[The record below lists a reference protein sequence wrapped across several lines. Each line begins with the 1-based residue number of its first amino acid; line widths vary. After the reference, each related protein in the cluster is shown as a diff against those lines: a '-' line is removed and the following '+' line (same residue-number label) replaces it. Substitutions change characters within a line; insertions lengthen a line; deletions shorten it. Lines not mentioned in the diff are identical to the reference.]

1 MANTNYNVPPYNDD
15 FDESKKFYRVLFRP
29 GVAVQAR
36 ELTQAQTILQNQIE
50 RFGNHIFKHGSMVI
64 PGHVALNANINYVR
78 LQPTFGVAQPGNVPV
93 PININL
99 LIGKQIEGLTTGLQ
113 AFVVAG
119 IPAEGLDPNTIY
131 VNYLNESNDG
141 KTRFDPDE
149 EIRIVGTTQ
158 SLAKIDLINPTG
170 FAAVAQVAEGVYYIN
185 GFFVKVDKQLIVLA
199 KYDNIV
205 SCRVGLR
212 IVETVVTPEDDNSLT
227 DNAANF
233 YNYAAP
239 GAHRLKIDLILE
251 QRPFDDLDNTDFV
264 ELIRV
269 KESSIQQVVEKTE
282 YSILAEELARRT
294 YETHGDYTIYPFPLE
309 IHEHLDTSFV
319 TKGESPLGTPEIVNQ
334 NTGDVITPATIKLET
349 ATASAVDDFY
359 NGMTIRITDG
369 PGAGQERVIVD
380 YFGGTKIAHVDVDW
394 EANRIPSPESLVPN
408 TTNNPSDYFIYDPTK
423 VNRGIYPPAP
433 FGPGDEAKLA
443 VGIGPGKAY
452 VRGFE
457 LEKKATTY
465 LDVPKSR
472 STTQTNNTSISQSS
486 GPYVLIKN
494 IVGLPCPP
502 VSPLGAD
509 NLLISLHNEKA
520 NGTFDPNSIIGTAR
534 VKGIEWIAG
543 TVGSDAYYKLFLFD
557 IKLNSGQTI
566 NNAQSYYL
574 NTGGNN
580 NNGHNCYGDIMARYT
595 LRNVEGS
602 FATGTLQSAS
612 STYQETI
619 YSFNSAS
626 NVLLTE
632 PTTNKTSLNN
642 SGSMFVTNTSGGATA
657 QIASREI
664 LFGSADAAVLIFPL
678 PQNVIQTIRDKDNEI
693 DTTYYTR
700 RFFQASP
707 VGGGGNTAY
716 TFTSSDDAPF
726 MPVNVIDYLA
736 CNASTGAVVS
746 LANVN
751 VEFIGIPNPST
762 VLRLTFTGT
771 MAFDLRLMA
780 TIQKEGNSAR
790 EKRKNLLT
798 TGVAVYPN
806 PKPKMS
812 LERAD
817 VIRVKRIL
825 DCQDANS
832 PQDTDI
838 DVTSRYDVDGGQR
851 DAFYD
856 LGSVTLKPG
865 FAAPNGEI
873 RIEFDYFE
881 HTAGDYFS
889 VDSYDLSSVS
899 YKDIPVYVSPNT
911 GVMYPLRDCLDF
923 RPRVANVPLSDGSYV
938 NFRQAGA
945 SFSDFLK
952 PNTFIRA
959 DFRYYLSRI
968 DKIFMT
974 KDGEFKLLMGNPG
987 VVPLPPGN
995 PKDGMHIYTLRLGP
1009 YTVSEQDVV
1018 FRMIDNKRYTMRD
1031 IGKLE
1036 RRIENLEYYT
1046 SLNELEKNTADLQ
1059 ITDTETGLDRFKQG
1073 FVIDNFKGH
1082 AIGDVFSID
1091 YACSMDREIGEMRPL
1106 FTQDNTGLSFV
1117 PDPSSGYVSNPQ
1129 NEINWECLTIPWDE
1143 EPFVE
1148 QPKTTFIENV
1158 NPFAIFG
1165 WNGTLVLD
1173 PPTDEW
1179 RDTAQLPDVLQNDDR
1194 ALDTLQFMNQRFRA
1208 MGTLWNEWQTDW
1220 LGQPVT
1226 TTTVEQGPRIFEQSF
1241 DFFVPIT
1248 FDANGVQQG
1257 GRPIRQTTTTNSVT
1271 VQSGQRSRTGTV
1283 LTAVPD
1289 VIRTEISDRTI
1300 NVSLVPFIRNRIVA
1314 WKARRMKPNTRVY
1327 PFFDGVNVSQY
1338 VRPTVNNSPGN
1349 WGAAIFTDGVGSAN
1363 GDFDIP
1369 NNSQLK
1375 FRVGTR
1381 IFRLT
1386 SSEINANVNAI
1397 SNEFVGT
1404 VGVDEARAA
1413 VADTWAQAEYQAQGL
1428 LETRQRTIT
1437 SVRAPRIV
1445 AQTVRESETFVQEVA
1460 RSTRTTTEIVG
1471 WYDPLAET
1479 FLVTE
1484 RGGCFLTRVDI
1495 YFFSKDASVP
1505 VTLQI
1510 RNVVNGYPGQK
1521 ILAFG
1526 EKTLYPDTTSGTE
1539 AIYTSEDGSIPTS
1552 FIFDVPVYLEEQ
1564 GEYCFALLAN
1574 STEYNVF
1581 CARMGEREIG
1591 KTSIVSNQPY
1601 AGVMFKSQNNSTWTA
1616 YQNED
1621 IKFRLFRAKFNTDQ
1635 PGTVYFVNQEPH
1647 KRVLDELPFQMEE
1660 GTNFVRVL
1668 HPDHGFTVGSNSRSV
1683 VTISNVNIRGEGV
1696 GASAGATVV
1705 SGVIDSITVNAGG
1718 SGYNAAPIVTIT
1730 DSTGVGA
1737 TATATVSAGAVSAIN
1752 VVNGGSGYSNNP
1764 TITITPTG
1772 SFGAITN
1779 AMLMGDFDVVAVDSL
1794 DSYIIQVN
1802 ANAPSSGRVGEAGV
1816 VVTQNRQYDLLYPII
1831 SQMVLPGTSIEWS
1844 MKTITGGGPDR
1855 PVGTTEPYITDLE
1868 YTGVEVNHN
1877 IYMPYPRMI
1886 ANAKSEIASVGQPN
1900 SPILDKKSLVLK
1912 AVMRTTQ
1919 DNLSPVI
1926 DLKRMSLVTVNN
1938 RIDAPTFA
1946 NRTRQI
1952 MDLQTTIAASSGN
1965 NSVAFFAPNR
1975 IEIAKPNLANYDFTL
1990 LKPGR
1995 YITIV
2000 GASNSAN
2007 NRGFGAPVRIIEA
2020 TTTSVLVDNNGIP
2033 FVNEGTSG
2041 APGNYAGTGGNV
2053 QIEAFGRFVAEEAP
2067 VGCTGAARYITRKF
2081 TLLNPANSLRVYLT
2095 VNRQVGNEVK
2105 LYYRTL
2111 KADTLDNFEDQ
2122 PYILLPLKDAA
2133 GPSESA
2139 NEYEYKEYVYEIN
2152 NLPEFVAFACKI
2164 VMTGANSAK
2173 VPRFRDFRAI
2183 ALLS

>member
-36 ELTQAQTILQNQIE
+36 ELTQSQTILQNQIE
-50 RFGNHIFKHGSMVI
+50 RFGNHIFKHGAMVI

-93 PININL
+93 PIDINL
-99 LIGKQIEGLTTGLQ
+99 LIGKLIEGVTTGIQ
-113 AFVVAG
+113 AYVVAG
-119 IPAEGLDPNTIY
+119 IPAEDIDPNTIY
-131 VNYLNESNDG
+131 VNYLTEGDGG

-149 EIRIVGTTQ
+149 ELRIVGTSQ
-158 SLAKIDLINPTG
+158 SLAKVDLLNPTG
-170 FAAVAQVAEGVYYIN
+170 LSAVAQIADGVYYIN

-205 SCRVGLR
+205 SCRVGLN

-239 GAHRLKIDLILE
+239 GAHRLKIDLIL
-251 QRPFDDLDNTDFV
+251 QSRPYDDLDNTDFV

-269 KESSIQQVVEKTE
+269 KESSIEQVVEKTE

-319 TKGESPLGTPEIVNQ
+319 TKGVSPLGTPEIVNQ
-334 NTGDVITPATIKLET
+334 NTGDVITPATIKLEI
-349 ATASAVDDFY
+349 ASASAVDDFY

-369 PGAGQERVIVD
+369 PGAGQERIITD
-380 YFGGTKIAHVDVDW
+380 YFGGTKIAYLDSDW
-394 EANRIPSPESLVPN
+394 EANRVPSPESLVPN

-433 FGPGDEAKLA
+433 FGPGDETKLA
-443 VGIGPGKAY
+443 VGLGPGKAY

-472 STTQTNNTSISQSS
+472 STTQTNNTSITQNS
-486 GPYVLIKN
+486 GPYMLVKN
-494 IVGLPCPP
+494 IVGIPNPP

-509 NLLISLHNEKA
+509 YLLITIHSTKA
-520 NGTFDPNSIIGTAR
+520 NGTFDPNTIIGTAR
-534 VKGIEWIAG
+534 VKGLEWVTG
-543 TVGSDAYYKLFLFD
+543 TVGGDAYYKMFLFD
-557 IKLNSGQTI
+557 IKLNTGATI
-566 NNAQSYYL
+566 NDAQSYYL

-580 NNGHNCYGDIMARYT
+580 NNGYNCYGDIMTKYT
-595 LRNVEGS
+595 LRNVNGS
-602 FATGTLQSAS
+602 FTTGTLQAAS

-619 YSFNSAS
+619 YNFNAAT
-626 NVLLTE
+626 NILLTE
-632 PTTNKTSLNN
+632 PTSAKTSINKA
-642 SGSMFVTNTSGGATA
+642 GTIFVTNTSGGATA

-664 LFGSADAAVLIFPL
+664 MFDAATAGVLIFPL

-700 RFFQASP
+700 RYFQASP
-707 VGGGGNTAY
+707 VGGAGNTSY

-736 CNASTGAVVS
+736 CNASTGAVVP
-746 LANVN
+746 LTNVN

-762 VLRLTFTGT
+762 VLRLTFVGT
-771 MAFDLRLMA
+771 MAYDLRLMA
-780 TIQKEGNSAR
+780 TIQKEGNAAR
-790 EKRKNLLT
+790 EKRKNLIT
-798 TGVAVYPN
+798 TGVKTYPN
-806 PKPKMS
+806 PKPQMS

-817 VIRVKRIL
+817 ILRVKRVL
-825 DCQDANS
+825 DCQDANT
-832 PQDTDI
+832 PTENDI
-838 DVTSRYDVDGGQR
+838 DITARYSVDNGQR
-851 DAFYD
+851 DSYYD
-856 LGSVTLKPG
+856 LGSITLQPG
-865 FAAPNGEI
+865 FAAPNGQV

-889 VDSYDLSSVS
+889 VDSYEQSTVA
-899 YKDIPVYVSPNT
+899 YKDIPVYVSQNT
-911 GVMYPLRDCLDF
+911 GTMYPLRDCLDF
-923 RPRVANVPLSDGSYV
+923 RPRVANIPLSDGTYV
-938 NFRQAGA
+938 NYRQAGA
-945 SFSDFLK
+945 SMSDFVK
-952 PNTFIRA
+952 PGTFIRA

-974 KDGEFKLLMGNPG
+974 KNGEFKLLMGNPG
-987 VVPLPPGN
+987 VVPLPPEN
-995 PKDGMHIYTLRLGP
+995 PKDGMHIYTIRLGP
-1009 YTVSEQDVV
+1009 YTISEQDVI

-1059 ITDTETGLDRFKQG
+1059 ITDTETGLNRFKQG

-1082 AIGDVFSID
+1082 AVGDVFSVD

-1106 FTQDNTGLSFV
+1106 FTQDNTGLTFA
-1117 PDPSSGYVSNPQ
+1117 PDQSSGYVANPQ
-1129 NEINWECLTIPWDE
+1129 NNLNWQCITLPWTE
-1143 EPFVE
+1143 EVLVD

-1165 WNGTLVLD
+1165 WAGSLELD

-1179 RDTAQLPDVLQNDDR
+1179 RDTEQLPDVLQNDDR
-1194 ALDTLQFMNQRFRA
+1194 ALDTLQFMSQRFRA
-1208 MGTLWNEWQTDW
+1208 MGTVWNEWQTDW
-1220 LGQPVT
+1220 LGQPT
-1226 TTTVEQGPRIFEQSF
+1226 TTSTVERGPEIRETSF
-1241 DFFVPIT
+1241 DFFVPIG
-1248 FDANGVQQG
+1248 FDANGRQTG
-1257 GRPIRQTTTTNSVT
+1257 GRPIRATTTTNSVT

-1283 LTAVPD
+1283 LTAVPE
-1289 VIRTEISDRTI
+1289 VIRTEISDRTV
-1300 NVSLVPFIRNRIVA
+1300 NVSIVPFIRNRIVK
-1314 WKARRMKPNTRVY
+1314 WTARRMKPNTRVY
-1327 PFFDGVNVSQY
+1327 PFFDGIGVSQY
-1338 VRPTVNNSPGN
+1338 VRPTINGTPQT
-1349 WGAAIFTDGVGSAN
+1349 WGAPIFTDGVGSAT

-1369 NNSQLK
+1369 NNAQLK

-1386 SSEINANVNAI
+1386 SSEVNANVNAL
-1397 SNEFVGT
+1397 SNEFLGT

-1413 VADTWAQAEYQAQGL
+1413 VADTWAQADYQAQGI
-1428 LETRQRTIT
+1428 LETRQKTIT
-1437 SVRAPRIV
+1437 SVRSPRIV

-1484 RGGCFLTRVDI
+1484 KGGCFLTRVDI
-1495 YFFSKDASVP
+1495 YFNTKDPNIP

-1526 EKTLYPDTTSGTE
+1526 EKTLYPQTQSGAE

-1552 FIFDVPVYLEEQ
+1552 FIFDVPVYVEES
-1564 GEYCFALLAN
+1564 GEYCFTILAN
-1574 STEYNVF
+1574 STEYTVF

-1621 IKFRLFRAKFNTDQ
+1621 IKFKLYRAKFTTDQ
-1635 PGTVYFVNQEPH
+1635 AGVTYFINQEPRR
-1647 KRVLDELPFQMEE
+1647 RVLDALPFQMEE
-1660 GTNFVRVL
+1660 GTNFVRVF
-1668 HPDHGFTVGSNSRSV
+1668 HPDHGFTIGSNSRSV
-1683 VTISNVNIRGEGV
+1683 VTISNVTIRGEGV
-1696 GASAGATVV
+1696 GATAGATVV
-1705 SGVIDSITVNAGG
+1705 SGVIDTITVNAGG

-1730 DSTGVGA
+1730 DTTGVGA
-1737 TATATVSAGAVSAIN
+1737 TATATVSAGAVTGIT
-1752 VVNGGSGYSNNP
+1752 VTNGGSGYSNNP
-1764 TITITPTG
+1764 TITITPVG

-1779 AMLMGDFDVVAVDSL
+1779 SMLMGDFDVVSVDSL

-1816 VVTQNRQYDLLYPII
+1816 VVTQNRQYDILYPIV
-1831 SQMVLPGTSIEWS
+1831 SQMVLPGTSIEWGL
-1844 MKTITGGGPDR
+1844 KTVTGGGPDR
-1855 PVGTTEPYITDLE
+1855 PVGTTEPYITDLD
-1868 YTGVEVNHN
+1868 YTAVGVNQN

-1886 ANAKSEIASVGQPN
+1886 ANPKSEAASVGQPN
-1900 SPILDKKSLVLK
+1900 SPLLDKKSVVLK
-1912 AVMRTTQ
+1912 ATMQTTQ

-1926 DLKRMSLVTVNN
+1926 DLKRMSLVTINN
-1938 RIDAPTFA
+1938 RIDDPSFA

-1952 MDLQTTIAASSGN
+1952 MDLQTTIAATSGS
-1965 NSVAFFAPNR
+1965 NSVAFFAPDR

-2000 GASNSAN
+2000 GASNTAN
-2007 NRGFGAPVRIIEA
+2007 NRAFGSPVRIITA
-2020 TTTSVLVDNNGIP
+2020 SKTTLIVDNNGTP

-2041 APGNYAGTGGNV
+2041 AAGNYAGTGGNV
-2053 QIEAFGRFVAEEAP
+2053 QIDAFGRYVAEEAP

-2095 VNRQVGNEVK
+2095 VNRQLGNEVA
-2105 LYYRTL
+2105 LFYRTL
-2111 KADTLDNFEDQ
+2111 KADTLDNFDDQ
-2122 PYILLPLKDAA
+2122 PYIELPLKDGA

-2139 NEYEYKEYVYEIN
+2139 NENEFKEYVYEAN
-2152 NLPEFVAFACKI
+2152 NLEEFVAFSVKI
-2164 VMTGANSAK
+2164 VMTGYNSSK